1 MPFSILINFK
11 VEKFRYEGE
20 ADVSE
25 SDDEEE
31 EDDKI
36 TNKIK
41 QHVSATKSTA
51 QPKSTFFLLA

>member
-1 MPFSILINFK
+1 
-11 VEKFRYEGE
+11 
-20 ADVSE
+20 VSE

-41 QHVSATKSTA
+41 QHIAATKSTT
-51 QPKSTFFLLA
+51 QPKSTIFLLKKI